1 MRKEVLKAWAWVD
14 LLLRAVEL
22 QAVYQGR
29 QKGAGLEDED
39 SDEAQSGSCCEKLE
53 DVQPH
58 MVREE
63 EMQDAQG

>member
-1 MRKEVLKAWAWVD
+1 MLKAWAWVD

-39 SDEAQSGSCCEKLE
+39 SDEAQSGSCREKLE

>member
-1 MRKEVLKAWAWVD
+1 M
-14 LLLRAVEL
+14 LRAVEL